1 MTDEI
6 QISAGDDLD
15 SRFVDK
21 HRRNTKSDLIEIT
34 EDKLENILL
43 KHLAKLEMQKRWLL
57 PFSILLS
64 VSLTLASAKFQ
75 DALNLKADVWN
86 AVFVVILIVS
96 IVWLV
101 LDIIRLIRCWS
112 QTKLEHLLS
121 LIKNAE
127 SEG

>member
-6 QISAGDDLD
+6 QISAGGDLD

-43 KHLAKLEMQKRWLL
+43 KHLSKLEMQKRWLL

-86 AVFVVILIVS
+86 AVFVVVLLVS
-96 IVWLV
+96 KYVWLA
-101 LDIIRLIRCWS
+101 LDIISSSFAVGARPNWS
-112 QTKLEHLLS
+112 TCYCLYKECR
-121 LIKNAE
+121 E
-127 SEG
+127 